1 MQGLTAS
8 DVMAL
13 TKDNDGFGGVGLIIL
28 LFIFLI
34 GLSGNGFGFGNNGT
48 GLALADIQA
57 SLYNQTQD
65 SNSRALASSIANVND
80 FILNNKYD
88 NAVLIKDLSNQISN
102 SVAGLGNLISEQG
115 NQTRALIQSNYISE
129 LSDKLQTTRDEL
141 SNTRQ
146 TAILTN
152 AISTQTSEILN
163 AQGRYYL
170 NPPCYQ
176 GCGCGSCSGSSR
188 KKWYFNYCRYGIRA
202 GKRSICHTGTYD
214 R

>member
-1 MQGLTAS
+1 MTGQLSAS

-34 GLSGNGFGFGNNGT
+34 GIGGNGFGWGNNGT

-65 SNSRALASSIANVND
+65 ANSRQMQNSLAMVND
-80 FILNNKYD
+80 TVLNNKYD
-88 NAVLIKDLSNQISN
+88 NAILIKDLSNQVSN
-102 SVAGLGNLISEQG
+102 SVAAIG
-115 NQTRALIQSNYISE
+115 NQIAN
-129 LSDKLQTTRDEL
+129 QTATITNLFNQQTIDGLRDRLAVTRDEL

-146 TAILTN
+146 TAVLTG
-152 AISTQTSEILN
+152 AINNQTSEILN

-176 GCGCGSCSGSSR
+176 GCGCGSCNGL
-188 KKWYFNYCRYGIRA
+188 Y
-202 GKRSICHTGTYD
+202 
-214 R
+214 

>member
-1 MQGLTAS
+1 MNGTGLTAS

-34 GLSGNGFGFGNNGT
+34 GIGGNGFGFGNNGT

-65 SNSRALASSIANVND
+65 ANSRQIQGAIANTND

-88 NAVLIKDLSNQISN
+88 NAILIKDLSNQMSN
-102 SVAGLGNLISEQG
+102 SVAALGNQIA
-115 NQTRALIQSNYISE
+115 NQTATITNLFNE
-129 LSDKLQTTRDEL
+129 QTIDRLRDSLAVTRDEL
-141 SNTRQ
+141 SNVRQ
-146 TAILTN
+146 TGIITN
-152 AISTQTSEILN
+152 AISNQTSEILN

-176 GCGCGSCSGSSR
+176 SCGCGSCNGL
-188 KKWYFNYCRYGIRA
+188 Y
-202 GKRSICHTGTYD
+202 
-214 R
+214 

>member
-1 MQGLTAS
+1 MNGNGLSAS

-34 GLSGNGFGFGNNGT
+34 GLSGNGFGFGNNAGT

-65 SNSRALASSIANVND
+65 ANSRQLQGAIANTND

-88 NAVLIKDLSNQISN
+88 NAILIKDLSNQMSNSIAGISN
-102 SVAGLGNLISEQG
+102 QIA
-115 NQTRALIQSNYISE
+115 NQTATITNLFNEQTIDRLRDSLA
-129 LSDKLQTTRDEL
+129 TTRDEL

-146 TAILTN
+146 TGIITN
-152 AISTQTSEILN
+152 AINTQTSEILN

-176 GCGCGSCSGSSR
+176 GCGSCCNGL
-188 KKWYFNYCRYGIRA
+188 Y
-202 GKRSICHTGTYD
+202 
-214 R
+214 

>member
-1 MQGLTAS
+1 MSGTGLSAS

-34 GLSGNGFGFGNNGT
+34 GIGGNGFGWGNNAN

-65 SNSRALASSIANVND
+65 ANSRQLQSSIANVND

-88 NAVLIKDLSNQISN
+88 NAILIKDLSNQMSN
-102 SVAGLGNLISEQG
+102 SVAALGNQIA
-115 NQTRALIQSNYISE
+115 NQTATITNLFNEQTIDRLRDNLA
-129 LSDKLQTTRDEL
+129 TTRDEL
-141 SNTRQ
+141 SNVRQ
-146 TAILTN
+146 TSIITN
-152 AISTQTSEILN
+152 AINTQTSEILN
-163 AQGRYYL
+163 AQGRYVI

-176 GCGCGSCSGSSR
+176 NCGGCCNGL
-188 KKWYFNYCRYGIRA
+188 Y
-202 GKRSICHTGTYD
+202 
-214 R
+214 